1 MISAPLDIDTDQIM
15 ALTRSRLVVAVK
27 LTDKLLAD
35 AQVSSLTR
43 LLAQTLQLIDVAVT
57 LVLEGES
64 GVRVELAQSPGLV
77 GASENAL
84 NQGVTKPCNR
94 LNRYIL

>member
-1 MISAPLDIDTDQIM
+1 MISAPLNVDADQIM

-57 LVLEGES
+57 LVLEGEP

-77 GASENAL
+77 GPAEYAL
-84 NQGVTKPCNR
+84 NQGVTKPCKI
-94 LNRYIL
+94 YFK